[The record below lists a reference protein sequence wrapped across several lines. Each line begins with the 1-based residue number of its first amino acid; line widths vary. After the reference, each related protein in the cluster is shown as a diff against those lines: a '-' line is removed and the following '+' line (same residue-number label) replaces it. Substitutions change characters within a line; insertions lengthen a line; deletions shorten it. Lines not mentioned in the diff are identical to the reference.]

1 MDEGAIFHP
10 LDFSILNSS
19 IPLTYCDSKLLH
31 QHFML
36 KMIRDLKQKG
46 RTMPQHQTTLSGRL
60 TPSTSQPIQTDMTQQ
75 ALAMEWKDNSMSCV
89 FHKSITN
96 KTKLQKSATQF
107 GLC

>member
-1 MDEGAIFHP
+1 MDEGAIFHL
-10 LDFSILNSS
+10 LDFSMVNSS

-31 QHFML
+31 QH
-36 KMIRDLKQKG
+36 
-46 RTMPQHQTTLSGRL
+46 QTHLSGRP

-89 FHKSITN
+89 FHESITN
-96 KTKLQKSATQF
+96 KTKLQKSTTQF

>member
-1 MDEGAIFHP
+1 MDKGAIFHL
-10 LDFSILNSS
+10 LDFSMLNSS
-19 IPLTYCDSKLLH
+19 NPLTYCDSKLLH
-31 QHFML
+31 KHFVL
-36 KMIRDLKQKG
+36 NMIRDLKQKG

-60 TPSTSQPIQTDMTQQ
+60 TSSTSQPIQNDMTQQ

-96 KTKLQKSATQF
+96 KTKLQMLTTQF